1 MAYALNAAAQLCVY
15 CTEGWRGEGDEV
27 GEEERSDGVYLFM
40 PNDGNRKAT
49 HCAAEHQLL
58 LA

>member
-15 CTEGWRGEGDEV
+15 CIEGWRGRRR
-27 GEEERSDGVYLFM
+27 ERSDGVYLFM

>member
-1 MAYALNAAAQLCVY
+1 MQRHSCAYIAQRGG
-15 CTEGWRGEGDEV
+15 EGEGDEV